1 MPDVPE
7 KASRTIHGAVMVTIQ
22 VNVNANGSVDD
33 ASIASQGPSKYFANL
48 ALEAVRKWKFIP
60 PQMNEQDVSSVW
72 LLHFQFRQTGT
83 TVTPTEETR

>member
-60 PQMNEQDVSSVW
+60 PQMNGQDVSSVW